1 MNNSVILTFY
11 FFFLDR
17 RSFGPLLHS
26 STVHTIGLV
35 RSQCNDALVRT
46 PPAEWC
52 ERSDESGYRKEASCT
67 LPLVLVGTG
76 DVGGGDRVRARA
88 MRMCEADRPEQ
99 QAPRQPQPRPVERQD
114 HRSSIIQPTTSN
126 RSLRLRIEPPCL
138 IICFFFPSIFPPRRV
153 FWDHGHRRRT
163 TGRCV
168 CAAGMIAASALQAL
182 LLPLAVAAVLSQSQ
196 VSLTRPT
203 NTRENTM
210 QCKSHI
216 YIYTEN
222 LIIIV
227 G

>member
-11 FFFLDR
+11 FFF
-17 RSFGPLLHS
+17 STG
-26 STVHTIGLV
+26 TVHTIGLV

-99 QAPRQPQPRPVERQD
+99 QAPRQPQPQPRPVERQD

-138 IICFFFPSIFPPRRV
+138 IICFFFLQFFHHEECSETMVIGGEPP
-153 FWDHGHRRRT
+153 
-163 TGRCV
+163 
-168 CAAGMIAASALQAL
+168 AAASALPAWSL
-182 LLPLAVAAVLSQSQ
+182 RLPCRHYCCRLPLPQYSARARSAWRDPQIPEKILCSA
-196 VSLTRPT
+196 
-203 NTRENTM
+203 NHM
-210 QCKSHI
+210 
-216 YIYTEN
+216 YILKTW
-222 LIIIV
+222 
-227 G
+227 